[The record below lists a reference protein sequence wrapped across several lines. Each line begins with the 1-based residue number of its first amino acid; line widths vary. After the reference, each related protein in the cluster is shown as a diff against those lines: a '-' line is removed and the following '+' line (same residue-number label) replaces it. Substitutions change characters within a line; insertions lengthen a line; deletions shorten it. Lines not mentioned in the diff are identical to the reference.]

1 MNENELAIV
10 KIISSSGESKAKA
23 FEALKCVKTKEFNK
37 ARELIKES
45 RHLDLEAHNMQTQW
59 IQQEMSQNNAQLS
72 EINQTITK
80 TMDQV
85 FEKLNAEIKRTNQKL
100 TFRTVLTNLYASVPT
115 GIVVVA
121 LMWLLNYFN
130 LW

>member
-1 MNENELAIV
+1 MHGAVL
-10 KIISSSGESKAKA
+10 
-23 FEALKCVKTKEFNK
+23 
-37 ARELIKES
+37 
-45 RHLDLEAHNMQTQW
+45 LDLLQQLDFPIQVILKRLKTILSDLLEQNQTEIAK
-59 IQQEMSQNNAQLS
+59 IQSEMRQNNQQLS

-85 FEKLNAEIKRTNQKL
+85 FDQLNAEIKRTNQKL